1 MSWMHTDMPVPYH
14 DSATNASVRL
24 GADICQAICPLPNI
38 LICKG
43 KICDVRVPSNMPGNM
58 PLVRCH
64 NVPEYMWYDGG
75 SNMPAGYM
83 PSVVS
88 LSAGC
93 IVLQAIWA
101 LVLWAPL
108 AEHAQLP
115 NAMII
120 HAFISISCEK
130 TFFVTRPKPAYGRQG
145 LDWIVGPGYSFV
157 VFSTNKTI
165 ETNQKP

>member
-1 MSWMHTDMPVPYH
+1 MSWMHTGADMPVPYH

-24 GADICQAICPLPNI
+24 GADICQAICPLPNV
-38 LICKG
+38 LICKSI
-43 KICDVRVPSNMPGNM
+43 ICDVTVPSNMPGNI

-64 NVPEYMWYDGG
+64 NVAEYRWYDGG

-88 LSAGC
+88 LSLGC

-101 LVLWAPL
+101 LMLWAPL

-120 HAFISISCEK
+120 NVFISISCEK
-130 TFFVTRPKPAYGRQG
+130 TF
-145 LDWIVGPGYSFV
+145 LSFR
-157 VFSTNKTI
+157 SDCDLP
-165 ETNQKP
+165 ELPLW

>member
-1 MSWMHTDMPVPYH
+1 MSWMHTGADMPLLYH
-14 DSATNASVRL
+14 DSATNASVKL
-24 GADICQAICPLPNI
+24 GAVICQAICPLPNV

-43 KICDVRVPSNMPGNM
+43 IMCDVTVICQAIC

-64 NVPEYMWYDGG
+64 NVPECMWYDGG
-75 SNMPAGYM
+75 SNMPAGYV

-88 LSAGC
+88 LSPSC

-101 LVLWAPL
+101 LMLWAPL

-120 HAFISISCEK
+120 YAFMWED
-130 TFFVTRPKPAYGRQG
+130 FFCNLGQ
-145 LDWIVGPGYSFV
+145 IVMCLNFPCDNHELLWRS
-157 VFSTNKTI
+157 
-165 ETNQKP
+165 